1 MQHIPQQSKALGRYF
16 NKDIL
21 RKVLQKDQLRWKH
34 SPLLCFCAFHQVQ
47 NLIFYT
53 LHSIYT
59 FLHSDISQATFPSL
73 FWSIL
78 PPPPFLTECLSSAWS
93 MLQFLRKI
101 YLPNFIS
108 FLFSHFPHWN
118 LKSPYKSN
126 PLIGLKMRIL
136 YSSLITMKS
145 LKYPKFIFSY
155 SMSIS
160 SANLVDSTLEIL
172 PIFIS
177 NLLLSSTT
185 NTRTKGNVI

>member
-1 MQHIPQQSKALGRYF
+1 MKTQPLTVFLCISSSPKL
-16 NKDIL
+16 DIL
-21 RKVLQKDQLRWKH
+21 YITFHLYFPPQWYFSGNIPISLLIH
-34 SPLLCFCAFHQVQ
+34 S
-47 NLIFYT
+47 
-53 LHSIYT
+53 
-59 FLHSDISQATFPSL
+59 
-73 FWSIL
+73 

-93 MLQFLRKI
+93 RLQFLRKSTS
-101 YLPNFIS
+101 PNFIS

-136 YSSLITMKS
+136 YSSLITMNS
-145 LKYPKFIFSY
+145 LNYPKFIFSY